1 MERGGAVGDE
11 EGGDV
16 GGGCSLG
23 KMKRSTWVLA
33 CAWLMLVGCGRAAPS
48 TVAPEPP
55 ATAVTAASGAPSGSS
70 LVAAASGAPVAPA
83 VPPPDPRCSGA
94 SLDLNA
100 LLKDGICT
108 VDRHASAPRLPA
120 SALKVTVDA
129 PPRLAPGAEGEAT
142 VTFGNVSGS
151 DVALDLWARSQN
163 NGPELGFG
171 SGGLGAGS
179 APPKPTGPEALH
191 IAIGRASA
199 DGRSFDATWGVLGA
213 MTAADFRVHLPAGGK
228 AQLRVLVA
236 ARGFVPGK
244 RYPINDSIDS
254 PTDPLPPG
262 RYKMTLKLPVEV
274 EPPTWP
280 VIDLV
285 VGR

>member
-1 MERGGAVGDE
+1 
-11 EGGDV
+11 
-16 GGGCSLG
+16 
-23 KMKRSTWVLA
+23 MKRSTWVLP
-33 CAWLMLVGCGRAAPS
+33 CAWLVLVGCGRTAPS

-55 ATAVTAASGAPSGSS
+55 ATAATVVLPSAASGPSSVASSQSASAVAAASGAPSGSS
-70 LVAAASGAPVAPA
+70 LAAAASSAPVASA
-83 VPPPDPRCSGA
+83 APPDPRCSGA

-100 LLKDGICT
+100 LLKDRICT
-108 VDRHASAPRLPA
+108 VDRRAKAPRLPA

-129 PPRLAPGAEGEAT
+129 PPRLAPGTEGEAT
-142 VTFGNVSGS
+142 VTFANVSGS
-151 DVALDLWARSQN
+151 DVALELWAPDRN

-171 SGGLGAGS
+171 AGGLGAGS
-179 APPKPTGPEALH
+179 APPKPTRPEALH

-199 DGRSFDATWGVLGA
+199 DGRSFDATWVMLGA
-213 MTAADFRVHLPAGGK
+213 MTDDDFRVHLPAGGN

-236 ARGFVPGK
+236 ARGFLPGK
-244 RYPINDSIDS
+244 QYPMSDSIDR

-274 EPPTWP
+274 EPPAWP